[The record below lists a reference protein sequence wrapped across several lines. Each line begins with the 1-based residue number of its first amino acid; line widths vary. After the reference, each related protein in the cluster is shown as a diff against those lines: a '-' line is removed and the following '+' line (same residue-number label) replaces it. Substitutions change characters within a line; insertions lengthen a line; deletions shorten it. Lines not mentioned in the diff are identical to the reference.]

1 MVHYVHVIGR
11 QHGITSSN
19 IDDHI
24 ERLEKTIRFALPKG
38 SKWHGMYHHQIR
50 KRVHPSWFR
59 KELIFTFAG
68 QKGLKRLE
76 EIWCQTWIFVINLR
90 IEGDFE
96 DGLVPTLLGL
106 DMTVERVGFTDGRRL
121 DELTRCMLQL
131 RNEIPHPDNGKATE
145 VHPESRGYFGEWFD
159 IGRHI

>member
-1 MVHYVHVIGR
+1 MVHYVNVIGR

-38 SKWHGMYHHQIR
+38 SKWHGMYYHQVR

-68 QKGLKRLE
+68 QKGLKRLD
-76 EIWCQTWIFVINLR
+76 EIWYQTWIVEMNLR
-90 IEGDFE
+90 IEEDFE
-96 DGLVPTLLGL
+96 DSRISTLLGL
-106 DMTVERVGFTDGRRL
+106 DMTVERVGSTNGMRL
-121 DELTRCMLQL
+121 DELTKCMLQL
-131 RNEIPHPDNGKATE
+131 RNKVSRLGNGKARE
-145 VHPESRGYFGEWFD
+145 VHPNNRWYFGEWFD